1 MIKICIGKPLL
12 NEYHL
17 LLLIIIKCFAFAKTN
32 VYTVFN
38 VSGEL
43 KEFGKD
49 NDPSSDDSL
58 LKIRY
63 NYI

>member
-1 MIKICIGKPLL
+1 MNIIQI
-12 NEYHL
+12 

-43 KEFGKD
+43 KEFGED
-49 NDPSSDDSL
+49 NDISSDDSL

-63 NYI
+63 DYI